1 MKFPIKSHRI
11 IHQIP
16 SNIELTTSPFFQ
28 IISLLNTH
36 DRRHHDRFPET
47 FSPGNGGVLLPGGP
61 TLQHSSRWHL
71 GRHGSCE
78 STKNWGLPEGTRPG
92 KHTKNNG
99 KSPFLIG
106 RSTIS
111 MAIFN
116 SYVNLPEGT
125 CGINVDGENGKIIEL
140 NLRMGMSPTVLGI
153 GKWWDCNGI
162 LTDLVFII
170 LGYELSICLVPQF
183 GITKLVNITDIT
195 SLC

>member
-1 MKFPIKSHRI
+1 VDRLC
-11 IHQIP
+11 
-16 SNIELTTSPFFQ
+16 NIQAAGTWEGT
-28 IISLLNTH
+28 
-36 DRRHHDRFPET
+36 
-47 FSPGNGGVLLPGGP
+47 GAV
-61 TLQHSSRWHL
+61 
-71 GRHGSCE
+71 E

-125 CGINVDGENGKIIEL
+125 CRINVDGENGKMIEL

-153 GKWWDCNGI
+153 SGK
-162 LTDLVFII
+162 
-170 LGYELSICLVPQF
+170 
-183 GITKLVNITDIT
+183 
-195 SLC
+195 